1 MGPFKSKKVIY
12 GNPSRIPY
20 IAEEIRKSFT
30 ADKYEVRIVDPSL
43 GNEIYITKGGMFKA
57 ALGLRSAMKVSMK
70 PSRDSY
76 IDFEASISIVKQ
88 QLIPTL
94 ITVCMFSPVVIAQIW
109 GIIRQSK
116 LDEKALEVAE
126 NIIYR
131 NNKNIGRIYE
141 SYKDYS
147 IYNCGEDM
155 LFLQSRRTKRNLLM
169 DVRNNK
175 VTELT
180 DDKGKMTAFTDMD
193 VSQTIRNKDVDTGN
207 SRSLTADYRF
217 FVHRF
222 HNGQAD
228 VEWTICPDGMFF
240 ANEDGFGAEN
250 CQELTVKG
258 VINRNGKII
267 VPFH

>member
-1 MGPFKSKKVIY
+1 
-12 GNPSRIPY
+12 
-20 IAEEIRKSFT
+20 
-30 ADKYEVRIVDPSL
+30 
-43 GNEIYITKGGMFKA
+43 
-57 ALGLRSAMKVSMK
+57 
-70 PSRDSY
+70 
-76 IDFEASISIVKQ
+76 
-88 QLIPTL
+88 
-94 ITVCMFSPVVIAQIW
+94 MFSPVVIAQIW

-193 VSQTIRNKDVDTGN
+193 VSQTIRDKDVDTGN